1 MIDVSKF
8 SKKKKM
14 SVFLLQP
21 EKAIIIWLHRNKFSG
36 KLITANSNK
45 MVIEVERDGIK
56 DTFEITSTRKQDVFD
71 AIEYCE
77 QFEKSFNLKV
87 ENNRLRELLK
97 RNKEE

>member
-1 MIDVSKF
+1 MIDVSKY

-14 SVFLLQP
+14 SVFLLSP

-36 KLITANSNK
+36 KLITANGNK

-56 DTFEITSTRKQDVFD
+56 YTFEITSTRKQDVFD

-87 ENNRLRELLK
+87 ENNWLKKKLLK
-97 RNKEE
+97 